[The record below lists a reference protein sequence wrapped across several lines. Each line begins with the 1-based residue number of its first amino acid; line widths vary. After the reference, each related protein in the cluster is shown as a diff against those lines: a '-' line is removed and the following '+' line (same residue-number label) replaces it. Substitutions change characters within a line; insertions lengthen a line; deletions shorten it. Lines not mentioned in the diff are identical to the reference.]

1 MSATST
7 KKSYKYYTPYAIQEI
22 LRSRFP
28 MFVRKDGN
36 YIMNEA
42 ISFDIEV
49 TSTYHDEQ
57 KIAFM
62 YEWTLDIFDCS
73 IVGRT
78 WGDFLSVCEQ
88 ISRYFNLSGIKRR
101 CIIYVHNLA
110 YEFAFFRKLFQWVKV
125 FSLSKRK
132 PLYALT
138 TSGIEF
144 RCSYRLSG
152 YKLEKIGEQVGIEK
166 LTEDFDYTKIR
177 HSKTPLTPT
186 EIQYCVHD
194 VKIVTAYIKQ
204 KIKEENNNISEIP
217 LTKTGYVR
225 RYVRNHTLRGNNRC
239 FYKNAIKTLTLEPQE
254 YKIAKQAFTGGFT
267 HASVLHAGDI
277 MEDVT
282 SYDISSSYPT
292 VLIAEKFPMT
302 KGEFIEDLT
311 EEQFEYYINNPDIA
325 CIFTIELKDIKKIF
339 PCESYISHSRCLSI
353 EDSVTHNGR
362 VASASSAII
371 TMTDIDYQIIKRV
384 YKFTPTRIGNFHIY
398 QKYYLPTSF
407 VECILHFYNIKT
419 TLKDIEEKL
428 SEYMNGKENLN
439 AIYGMCV
446 TDIVRELIE
455 YDNRGGW
462 VDKEKMTEDEYDEFI
477 SNQVEKENNKK
488 SRFLYY
494 LWGVFCTAYAR
505 RNLWNAIFECT
516 SDYIYSDTD
525 SVKIINAKDHEEY
538 FKQYNEE
545 ITRKLEDALRYHKLP
560 LSLLHPKNIYG
571 EEKPLGI
578 WSFDGH
584 YTKFK
589 AIRAKSYMY
598 LSSKDNEY
606 HMTVAGLN
614 KECAI
619 KYIVTQL
626 DEEFPTPLHYFRY
639 GMTIPATY
647 VNDKKEVVSGT
658 GKLTHTYIDEPFRV
672 QIEDYKHQV
681 AWVSEESCVHL
692 EDAAYKLS
700 LVQAI
705 TDKMKNVEFNVYE

>member
-1 MSATST
+1 MMTT
-7 KKSYKYYTPYAIQEI
+7 YRHYTPYAIQDI
-22 LRSRFP
+22 LRTRFP
-28 MFVRKDGN
+28 MFVKKDGN

-49 TSTYHDEQ
+49 TSTYHNEQ

-62 YEWTLDIFDCS
+62 YEWTLDIFDCA

-78 WGDFLSVCEQ
+78 WIDFIEVCNQ

-152 YKLEKIGEQVGIEK
+152 YKLEKVGEQVGIEK

-177 HSKTPLTPT
+177 HSSTPLTPK

-194 VKIVTAYIKQ
+194 VKIVTQYIKQ
-204 KIKEENNNISEIP
+204 KIAEENNNISEIP

-225 RYVRNHTLRGNNRC
+225 RYVRNHTLRGLNRC
-239 FYKNAIKTLTLEPQE
+239 FYKNAISTLTIEPHE
-254 YKIAKQAFTGGFT
+254 YTIAKQAFTGGFT
-267 HASVLHAGDI
+267 HASILHAERLMD
-277 MEDVT
+277 DVT
-282 SYDISSSYPT
+282 SFDISSSYPT

-302 KGEFIEDLT
+302 KGELIESPT
-311 EEQFEYYINNPDIA
+311 FEEFTQLVEDDDIA

-353 EDSVTHNGR
+353 INSRTHNGR
-362 VASASSAII
+362 VLAADSAII

-384 YKFTPTRIGNFHIY
+384 YKFTPTRIGNLYIY
-398 QKYYLPTSF
+398 RKFYLPTEF
-407 VECILHFYNIKT
+407 VKCILHFYNIKT
-419 TLKDIEEKL
+419 TLKDIPEKL
-428 SEYMNGKENLN
+428 TEYMNGKENLN
-439 AIYGMCV
+439 SIYGMTV

-455 YDNRGGW
+455 YDNKGGW
-462 VDKEKMTEDEYDEFI
+462 VNKEKRTDEEYEEFL
-477 SNQVEKENNKK
+477 SNQLDKENNKK
-488 SRFLYY
+488 SRFLFY
-494 LWGVFCTAYAR
+494 LWGVFTTAYAR

-525 SVKIINAKDHEEY
+525 SVKIINASKHESY
-538 FKQYNEE
+538 FRKYNEE
-545 ITRKLEDALRYHKLP
+545 ITEKLESALQYHNLP
-560 LSLLHPKNIYG
+560 LSLLHPKNIHG

-578 WSFDGH
+578 WDFDGH
-584 YTKFK
+584 YKHFK
-589 AIRAKSYMY
+589 AVRAKSYMY
-598 LSSKDNEY
+598 QSDDLSY
-606 HMTVAGLN
+606 HMVVAGLN
-614 KECAI
+614 KNSAM
-619 KYIVTQL
+619 KYIMTQT
-626 DEEFPTPLHYFRY
+626 DNPFDFFEY
-639 GMTIPATY
+639 GMKIPATY
-647 VNDKKEVVSGT
+647 INPETGETESGT

-672 QIEDYKHQV
+672 QIVDYKHQT
-681 AWVSEESCVHL
+681 AWVSEQSYVHL
-692 EDAAYKLS
+692 ENAAYELS
-700 LVQAI
+700 LAQVI
-705 TDKMKNVEFNVYE
+705 KDKMKNVEFNVYE